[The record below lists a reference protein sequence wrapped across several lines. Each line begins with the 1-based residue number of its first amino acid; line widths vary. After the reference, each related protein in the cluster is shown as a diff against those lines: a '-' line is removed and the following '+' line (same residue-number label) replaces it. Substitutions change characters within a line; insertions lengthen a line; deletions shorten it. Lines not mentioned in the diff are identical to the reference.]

1 MGWIKRENSELFA
14 PSQYSLHLLRSF
26 FEPPT
31 GLIDKDIFAN
41 EEREVQSATITL
53 KRIGEAGSDRRW

>member
-1 MGWIKRENSELFA
+1 M
-14 PSQYSLHLLRSF
+14 HLLRSF

-41 EEREVQSATITL
+41 SEPKIKAPDEL
-53 KRIGEAGSDRRW
+53 RRSGNLL